1 MRFDALKKSDMENQI
16 FRAGDTD
23 WQPLDEPGITG
34 IYIKSLMYD
43 AETKRSPT
51 ILLKFDPGARY
62 PVHNHPAGEEIYVLE
77 GDIHLGKD
85 HLFAGDY
92 IYTAPGNIH
101 AVRTDGGCVVLLKAP
116 EEVVII
122 KPRTGSAD

>member
-1 MRFDALKKSDMENQI
+1 MENQI
-16 FRAGDTD
+16 FRGSEID
-23 WQPLDEPGITG
+23 WQPLDEPGVSG
-34 IYIKSLMYD
+34 IYVKSLMYD
-43 AETKRSPT
+43 AEAKRFPT
-51 ILLKFDPGARY
+51 ILLKFDAGARY
-62 PVHNHPAGEEIYVLE
+62 PVHNHPAGEEIYVIE

-101 AVRTDGGCVVLLKAP
+101 AVRTDGGCIVLLKAP

-122 KPRTGSAD
+122 QKRETAG